1 MLHKNTAVLRE
12 HGSTSSRVVY
22 KNKLLFSL
30 ERSKLENKANVL
42 FSSSLID
49 RSKNGMAS

>member
-22 KNKLLFSL
+22 KNKLFSL